1 MLKHAV
7 CHLLMGW
14 MFQYL
19 LYKHRTVD
27 IDKQLLTSPLRRL
40 TSHHTPIIVCLFWG
54 LTWELFGKYN
64 AHIAVII
71 IRRHPERIPKT
82 SRMHPI

>member
-19 LYKHRTVD
+19 LYKHTAVK
-27 IDKQLLTSPLRRL
+27 IGKHLLASPFRPL
-40 TSHHTPIIVCLFWG
+40 TSHHIPI
-54 LTWELFGKYN
+54 
-64 AHIAVII
+64 
-71 IRRHPERIPKT
+71 RHPE
-82 SRMHPI
+82 

>member
-54 LTWELFGKYN
+54 LTWELLGSCLEKIM
-64 AHIAVII
+64 HIL
-71 IRRHPERIPKT
+71 R
-82 SRMHPI
+82 